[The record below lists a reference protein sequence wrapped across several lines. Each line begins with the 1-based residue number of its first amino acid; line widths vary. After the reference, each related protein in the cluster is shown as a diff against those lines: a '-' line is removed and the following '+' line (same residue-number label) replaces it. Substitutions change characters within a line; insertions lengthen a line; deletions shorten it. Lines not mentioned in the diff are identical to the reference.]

1 MLVYRIAKTAY
12 VADLTG
18 NGARLY
24 GGRWNHRGT
33 PIVYASETRALAT
46 VEYLVHV
53 SMPSAPTDLS
63 MATIE
68 IPGEIV
74 PEDVL
79 LSSLPENWRDHPPPP
94 APADLG
100 TEWARSMRGLL
111 LRVPSAVVRHE
122 YNILINPMYLD
133 ARLVVVIEQE
143 PCKLDERLFAL

>member
-18 NGARLY
+18 SDARLY

-33 PIVYASETRALAT
+33 PIVCASETRALAT
-46 VEYLVHV
+46 VEFLVHV
-53 SMPSAPTDLS
+53 SMPSAPADLS
-63 MATIE
+63 MATLE

-79 LSSLPENWRDHPPPP
+79 LSSLPENWRDHPPPREL
-94 APADLG
+94 ADLG

-111 LRVPSAVVRHE
+111 LRVPSAVVGHE
-122 YNILINPMYLD
+122 SNILINPMHPD
-133 ARLVVVIEQE
+133 ARRVVVIEQE
-143 PCKLDERLFAL
+143 PCKLDERLFA